1 MSMYLLKQKRP
12 RHRRT
17 TDGFS
22 IIETLIAGLLLAST
36 LTAISRM
43 SVASLS
49 GSKLSSERSR
59 IEAAINNN
67 IQIMQKEDSYFTY
80 EWISKNKDIKQACQ
94 NPALALMI
102 HLQDVVDE
110 PGEEGIVRD
119 FLISQPGILTV
130 KYIFEAPEKAIA
142 KEIRLIEMNP
152 NFSSECYF

>member
-80 EWISKNKDIKQACQ
+80 EWISKNKD
-94 NPALALMI
+94 PALALMM